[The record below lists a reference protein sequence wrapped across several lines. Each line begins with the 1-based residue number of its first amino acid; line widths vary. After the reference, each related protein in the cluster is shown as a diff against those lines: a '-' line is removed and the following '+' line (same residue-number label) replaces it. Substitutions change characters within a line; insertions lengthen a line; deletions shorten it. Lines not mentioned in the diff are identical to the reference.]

1 MGLIDL
7 KTNLKSLKY
16 GQDTLGGGSSGQP
29 YVQNSIPEGFNDLGP
44 RQDFILRGGST
55 TAKSTA
61 EDIKRLTKM
70 FADTKSPS
78 GVLFVAKQQ
87 LLSRTAPR
95 TQTSGIL
102 NEGTYLPLNTLTQAG
117 VIAIGGHLNRQGDPF
132 SETGAYANNENLY
145 GVKVKPNP
153 NDPGGS
159 IENNRLVKIYN
170 EKQTVKNSNPN
181 IITYTGGPGSNL
193 GQGLTNIRFADQRT
207 GINNSITVI
216 TKKLTT
222 PGNYLK
228 NIYSTDNNKGASGKY
243 ARLTN
248 IDITNAY
255 NPDGTVGGYYNFNV
269 YEPTAEGNT
278 FPENSPLIY
287 NNNTFTYNQQNL
299 IEEPDNVSKL
309 NGSPK
314 IQDFR
319 AILRG
324 KLGENGNNKGLV
336 TGATSKSLPYSGSNI
351 EQRVNLGDPGQRA
364 NNYYGNYA
372 LGVEGVNPADG
383 TPNGKS
389 IYSSLDVTGIG
400 SYQPGLDKINS
411 LPIYRSKDVTSDNVV
426 NDLVKFRIA
435 IIDNDSPNFK
445 TFIHFR
451 AFLDSMSDSYSATWN
466 GFQYLGRSEQ
476 FYTYNG
482 FTRQISLGWTVAAQ
496 SKQELIA
503 MYKKLNYLAS
513 SLTGEYSPNGY
524 MRGVLCQLTVGG
536 YLYEQPGFITALTYD
551 VPNESP
557 WEIAIS
563 TTEGKP
569 DSSVKELPH
578 IINVTGFSFTPIQT
592 FIPQLQN
599 NSYNGGNLDGFVSS
613 YGEQRYIALSNG
625 TDKTNY
631 DSQ

>member
-1 MGLIDL
+1 MGLINL

-44 RQDFILRGGST
+44 RQDFILRGGAT

-117 VIAIGGHLNRQGDPF
+117 VISIGGHLNRQGDPF
-132 SETGAYANNENLY
+132 SETGAYTNNENLY
-145 GVKVKPNP
+145 GVKVKSTQP
-153 NDPGGS
+153 
-159 IENNRLVKIYN
+159 IEENRLARLYELASSGTNGKLN
-170 EKQTVKNSNPN
+170 E
-181 IITYTGGPGSNL
+181 IILNDGVNVMTYTGGPSSDL
-193 GQGLTNIRFADQRT
+193 GQGITNIRYSPISQT
-207 GINNSITVI
+207 PL
-216 TKKLTT
+216 TKSPKSVNFTSTEYSL
-222 PGNYLK
+222 GQNDW
-228 NIYSTDNNKGASGKY
+228 IYSYELLSQ
-243 ARLTN
+243 
-248 IDITNAY
+248 
-255 NPDGTVGGYYNFNV
+255 
-269 YEPTAEGNT
+269 EPTQVIERGIS
-278 FPENSPLIY
+278 SPI
-287 NNNTFTYNQQNL
+287 
-299 IEEPDNVSKL
+299 
-309 NGSPK
+309 

-319 AILRG
+319 AILR
-324 KLGENGNNKGLV
+324 ENLTSINEKKRA
-336 TGATSKSLPYSGSNI
+336 TDSGATPLSPNYSTQNY
-351 EQRVNLGDPGQRA
+351 ELRTNLGQPGQRA
-364 NNYYGNYA
+364 NKSYANYVSGTIDLSTNKP
-372 LGVEGVNPADG
+372 LGP
-383 TPNGKS
+383 
-389 IYSSLDVTGIG
+389 
-400 SYQPGLDKINS
+400 LDKINALS
-411 LPIYRSKDVTSDNVV
+411 IYRSQNVTPQDTV

-536 YLYEQPGFITALTYD
+536 YLYEQPGFITSLTYD
-551 VPNESP
+551 IPNESP
-557 WEIAIS
+557 WEIAINTDGES
-563 TTEGKP
+563 DP
-569 DSSVKELPH
+569 SVKELPH
-578 IINVTGFSFTPIQT
+578 IIKVTGFSFTPIQT

-599 NSYNGGNLDGFVSS
+599 NSYNGGNSDGFVSS
-613 YGEQRYIALSNG
+613 YGEQGGGGL
-625 TDKTNY
+625 
-631 DSQ
+631 